1 MTSYSYSDFKEIS
14 TSFENISYIEF
25 QSPSLVKLIKFFK
38 QFSKTLFKSTNLFN
52 FSSLREN
59 PETLLGLNDG
69 IYPNYGESFVF
80 VEKSIYFLKLF
91 ILSLSIYFLLIYSFL
106 LSYFSYNDYM
116 TSSHNTV
123 LSFIS

>member
-1 MTSYSYSDFKEIS
+1 MTSYSYSDFNEIS

-25 QSPSLVKLIKFFK
+25 QSPSLVNLIKFFK
-38 QFSKTLFKSTNLFN
+38 LFSKTLFKSINLFN
-52 FSSLREN
+52 LSSLREN
-59 PETLLGLNDG
+59 PETLLGLKDG
-69 IYPNYGESFVF
+69 MCPSCGESFVF

-91 ILSLSIYFLLIYSFL
+91 IPSLSIYFLLIYSFL
-106 LSYFSYNDYM
+106 LFNFSYKDYM